1 MISFLLS
8 IIALILG
15 YVFYGKV
22 VEKIFGA
29 DYNRPTPA
37 VSMADWVDFVT
48 IDTKKAF
55 LIQFLN
61 IAGLGPIFGAVAGAY
76 WGPSAFL
83 WIVLGS
89 IFAGATHD
97 YFAGMLSVRH
107 NGQTFAEIVGHYLGT
122 SAKNAMR
129 IFSVVLLI
137 LVGVVFV
144 NGPAGLLEN
153 LTGIPRLG
161 WVGVIIVYYLLAT
174 VLPIDKIIGR
184 IYPIF
189 GAALLIM
196 GVGIIVGVIAKG
208 YSIPEIQFNNLHPT
222 GKAIFPYL
230 FITIACGAISGFHAT
245 QSPIMARCISDE
257 KQGRSIFYGAMITE
271 GIIALIWAAA
281 AMAFFGS
288 TATLA
293 EAGAAAVVVNTI
305 SVSLLGTFG
314 GALAIIG
321 VVACP
326 ITSGD
331 TAFRSA
337 RLAIADAL
345 KFNQLKLSNRFIIAV
360 PLFAIGIALCFIDF
374 AIIWRYFAWANQTLA
389 MVMLWAAG
397 SFLVQNKK
405 FHYICS
411 LPAAFMTAVT
421 VTYILIAPEGL
432 KLSTNIGYPVG
443 IATAVLAFVFFLYK
457 ASKNTLKID
466 TGEVE
471 AA

>member
-1 MISFLLS
+1 MISFILS
-8 IIALILG
+8 VIALILG
-15 YVFYGKV
+15 YVFYGKL
-22 VEKIFGA
+22 VEKIFGM
-29 DYNRPTPA
+29 DEKRPTPA
-37 VSMADWVDFVT
+37 VSMADGVDFVT
-48 IDTKKAF
+48 IETKKAF

-97 YFAGMLSVRH
+97 YFAGMLSTRH
-107 NGQTFAEIVGHYLGT
+107 NGETMAEIVGHYLGT

-129 IFSVVLLI
+129 IFSVILLI

-144 NGPAGLLEN
+144 NGPAGLLHTM
-153 LTGIPRLG
+153 TGIPRLA
-161 WVGVIIVYYLLAT
+161 WVAVIIVYYLLAT
-174 VLPIDKIIGR
+174 VLPIDKVIGK
-184 IYPIF
+184 IYPVF
-189 GAALLIM
+189 GATLLIM
-196 GVGIIVGVIAKG
+196 AVGIIGGIFLKG
-208 YSIPEIQFNNLHPT
+208 YTIPEVQFNNLHPT

-245 QSPIMARCISDE
+245 QSPLMARCMSNE
-257 KQGRSIFYGAMITE
+257 NQGRKIFYGAMITE

-281 AMAFFGS
+281 AMAFFGGTKALS
-288 TATLA
+288 
-293 EAGAAAVVVNTI
+293 EAGEAAVVVNTI
-305 SVSLLGTFG
+305 SVSLLGGVG
-314 GALAIIG
+314 GILALLG

-345 KFNQLKLSNRFIIAV
+345 KFNQAKFRNRFIIAI
-360 PLFAIGIALCFIDF
+360 PLFAIGVALCFIDF

-389 MVMLWAAG
+389 MVMLWAAA
-397 SFLVQNKK
+397 SYLMRNKS

-411 LPAAFMTAVT
+411 IPAAFMTAVT
-421 VTYILIAPEGL
+421 VTYIIIAPEGL
-432 KLSTNIGYPVG
+432 KLSDSIGYPVCIITS
-443 IATAVLAFVFFLYK
+443 IAAFVFFLYK
-457 ASKNTLKID
+457 DIQNKKKVSGKKVT
-466 TGEVE
+466 